1 MTPNRPAFI
10 DQHDL
15 EQFWE
20 NFYTKCQKNR
30 GEHFFGTSYLEGL
43 DAVMSYLA
51 KNEKKEEFSLQE
63 LSKREV
69 KGVMKLCKVKPWA
82 KLLNLPCGKGR
93 HDLYFLEQGLK
104 VYGWDINLVALQEAK
119 KNLDERNK
127 KVLNLKEEKADFEP
141 PLHYE
146 QMDMRQ
152 IPYHDFF
159 DIAVNLMYSIGYFFE
174 EEENFEVL
182 KQYAQAL
189 KPGGTLLIQTSVPLD
204 LAAQQSYD
212 EEQRTQ
218 LKDGKR
224 LLIQK
229 QFDPQKKRMNGIWSW
244 FSKQGTLEQQ
254 SYYSTRIYAEQEL
267 IQELQK
273 AWFASVVCLG
283 DREGNPRKP
292 GDPNLILLAK
302 KS

>member
-1 MTPNRPAFI
+1 
-10 DQHDL
+10 
-15 EQFWE
+15 
-20 NFYTKCQKNR
+20 
-30 GEHFFGTSYLEGL
+30 
-43 DAVMSYLA
+43 
-51 KNEKKEEFSLQE
+51 
-63 LSKREV
+63 
-69 KGVMKLCKVKPWA
+69 
-82 KLLNLPCGKGR
+82 
-93 HDLYFLEQGLK
+93 
-104 VYGWDINLVALQEAK
+104 
-119 KNLDERNK
+119 
-127 KVLNLKEEKADFEP
+127 
-141 PLHYE
+141 
-146 QMDMRQ
+146 MRQ

-174 EEENFEVL
+174 EEENFKVL

-273 AWFASVVCLG
+273 A
-283 DREGNPRKP
+283 
-292 GDPNLILLAK
+292 
-302 KS
+302 